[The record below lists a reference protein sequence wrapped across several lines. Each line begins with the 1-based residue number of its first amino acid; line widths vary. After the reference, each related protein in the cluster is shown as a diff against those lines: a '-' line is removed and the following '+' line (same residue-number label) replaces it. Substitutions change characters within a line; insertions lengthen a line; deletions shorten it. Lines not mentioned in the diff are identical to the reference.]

1 MNEGAKLMA
10 AEILEKTAS
19 VDDVLREFG
28 RIKAMVTDAVEE
40 GVETALRAIK
50 QGRVA
55 AEDAIYDARHVAAH
69 REHPPVPLQAVGVVF
84 GAGVMI
90 GGLLT
95 WLGTRRR

>member
-1 MNEGAKLMA
+1 MKGQKVMA

-55 AEDAIYDARHVAAH
+55 AEDAIYDARHVVK
-69 REHPPVPLQAVGVVF
+69 RNPLQAVGVVF